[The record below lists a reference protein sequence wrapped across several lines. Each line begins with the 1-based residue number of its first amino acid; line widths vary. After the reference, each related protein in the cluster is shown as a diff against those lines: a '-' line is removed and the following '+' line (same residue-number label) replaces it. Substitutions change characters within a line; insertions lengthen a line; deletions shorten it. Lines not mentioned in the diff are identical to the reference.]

1 MFCPKCGSILK
12 PKEGKIV
19 CSCGYVHDK
28 NIHIGLDMGNE
39 SRNIDI
45 VEKEE
50 PGSKLIIDEKCP
62 KCGHDKAQYWTH
74 QSGPSDEPEDQVFR
88 CVKCGYGWR
97 DRYDA

>member
-12 PKEGKIV
+12 PKEGNIA
-19 CSCGYVHDK
+19 CSCGYLHDK
-28 NIHIGLDMGNE
+28 DITLELNINDK

-45 VEKEE
+45 IEKEE
-50 PGSKLIIDEKCP
+50 QGSKLIIDEKCP
-62 KCGHDKAQYWTH
+62 KCGHDKAYYWTH